1 MKVRRAIYRGTD
13 GSYIYS
19 TTDMGINPYHESG
32 FVMKFVDHCV
42 EDEVKEADLFKPFTV
57 NSIEET
63 FKVIQVDSD
72 VDKRILEMESIPFFL
87 LVDKDNFYVDVN
99 KIKEQR
105 EKEQNNLNI
114 ASEIAMKGF
123 RE

>member
-42 EDEVKEADLFKPFTV
+42 E
-57 NSIEET
+57 
-63 FKVIQVDSD
+63 
-72 VDKRILEMESIPFFL
+72 
-87 LVDKDNFYVDVN
+87 
-99 KIKEQR
+99 
-105 EKEQNNLNI
+105 I